1 MSGSATSGRSFITTG
16 RPSWGEEMEGGLPAL
31 FARASRTSES
41 ARRTRAVEGKQ
52 PTLRVRGCEREKVE
66 KLGGRPVCLI
76 RGWQIGT
83 PARVV
88 LTPYRSRSGECL
100 GGHPLQPG
108 RMDRYGGRSET
119 NGLAACSARASRT
132 AESARSTAAIGA
144 YPSHLLRRKSG
155 KEECSPNARSRRPP
169 GHPPWDRVEE
179 RESACSTA
187 AILTTWREPYRPSCP
202 PEAID

>member
-1 MSGSATSGRSFITTG
+1 
-16 RPSWGEEMEGGLPAL
+16 MEDHSSPRV
-31 FARASRTSES
+31 ARH
-41 ARRTRAVEGKQ
+41 G
-52 PTLRVRGCEREKVE
+52 VE
-66 KLGGRPVCLI
+66 KGPADEGWPPSSSPECAGVPWQLLSYCWPVCLI

-132 AESARSTAAIGA
+132 SESARRTRAVEGGQ
-144 YPSHLLRRKSG
+144 PTLRV
-155 KEECSPNARSRRPP
+155 RSVEDKVGGLAERAQLETTRPP
-169 GHPPWDRVEE
+169 PLGKGGRKRKCLLNGRNPDDMARTLPPIL
-179 RESACSTA
+179 ST
-187 AILTTWREPYRPSCP
+187 RG
-202 PEAID
+202 D